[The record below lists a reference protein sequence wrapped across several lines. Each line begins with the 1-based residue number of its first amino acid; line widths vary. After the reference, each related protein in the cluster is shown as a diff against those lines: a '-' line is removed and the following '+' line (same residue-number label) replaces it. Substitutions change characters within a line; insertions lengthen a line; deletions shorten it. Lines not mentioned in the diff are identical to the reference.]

1 MRTAVPD
8 GPHAHRPLRRNLF
21 SIPCQLRRILLAILC
36 SCCIFPAE
44 AQHLFNFSHLT
55 TKQGLSQSAV
65 MCVFQDH
72 EGFIWLGTQD
82 GLNRFDGYTVKVF
95 KNDPADSSSLGDNF
109 IVSIAEDS
117 ANTLWIGT
125 LNTPGILNRYDRLT
139 ESFEKVP
146 AAKVNLRGCPK
157 SSIHSTY
164 EDPSGDLW
172 TGAIGQGV
180 TRTRLVDGST
190 KVFRHMPND
199 PGSLIDD
206 RVYSVY
212 GDHTGTIWVGTHEGL
227 DRFDPTTESF
237 VHFKHEDGN
246 PTSLSDSWVWP
257 ILEDRSG
264 TLWVG
269 TFRGGLNRYDRITG
283 AFTHYHRSDADLRA
297 LTDNRILSLYQD
309 RSGMIWVGT
318 GDHGADYFQP
328 ELSAFYHYQHD
339 PDNPASLLDNV
350 ISSAYVDRKGTVWIG
365 SRLGLDELNP
375 RTEVFTHHTH
385 DAAHPQSIGDNNVE
399 CLLEDHSGN
408 LWIGLVSAGLDRYDR
423 GKGTFTHFHHDPADP
438 HSLSDNRVY
447 ALCED
452 SGGVVWVGTYGGGLG
467 RFDPGSAQFTNYL
480 HNDSLPG
487 SLGGPGVWSL
497 LKDHEGTLWVGTYGG
512 GLDRF
517 ERTSGTFTHFRHDD
531 ANASSLS
538 DNIVVSLLEDH
549 AGTIWVGTTG
559 GLNSFDRRTGTFK
572 QYRVQNGL
580 PNDVILGI
588 LEDTRGNLWVS
599 TNNGIAKFDPG
610 TQTFQNF
617 NENDGLQGDEFNQGA
632 YAKDPRTGEMYFGGS
647 NGFNRF
653 QPDSVRMNPYIPPV
667 VFTSFTRYNTSAKE
681 GKPIEGRG
689 IDARNEIT
697 LSYKDNITNFEFSA
711 LNFYN
716 NFKNRYAY
724 QLEGY
729 SDSWIQLGTDR
740 RATFTNL
747 DGGEYTL
754 RVRGSNND
762 GVWNDTGASLKIIV
776 VPPWWKTK
784 WAYGSYVLLILGFF
798 YGIRRFEINRR
809 EQKAQVRESELRAKA
824 AEAEKRALEA
834 ENERKTKEL
843 EDARNLQLSLLPRDV
858 PVLPEYDIAVFMKTA
873 TEVGGDY
880 YDFHVDGDGSLRV
893 AFGDATGHG
902 MQAGTIVTLMK
913 GLFLSDASRFDILTF
928 FSHCSNA
935 IKQIRLGRL
944 YMALTLVRLEGKSLS
959 LSSAGMPPAYVYHAH
974 DQSIEEILLK
984 GMPLGAMK
992 NFPYVLYNGVLDPD
1006 DVLLLLS
1013 DGLPEQK
1020 NTAGEMFEYTRV
1032 EETFRTCAGS
1042 TPREAVQQLVRAGD
1056 SWMAG
1061 AVQDDDITIM
1071 VIRRKDAATV
1081 SEAHDTQVRR

>member
-1 MRTAVPD
+1 MHNAVAD
-8 GPHAHRPLRRNLF
+8 GSFTHRPLHHRRRYAPTRGLTTSLVTLCFIAAF
-21 SIPCQLRRILLAILC
+21 SAN
-36 SCCIFPAE
+36 
-44 AQHLFNFSHLT
+44 AQHRFNFSHLT

-65 MCVFQDH
+65 MCAFQDH
-72 EGFIWLGTQD
+72 EGFVWLGTQD

-95 KNDPADSSSLGDNF
+95 KNDPADSSSLADNF

-117 ANTLWIGT
+117 AGTLWIGT
-125 LNTPGILNRYDRLT
+125 LNTPGIMNRYNRLT
-139 ESFEKVP
+139 ESFERIP
-146 AAKVNLRGCPK
+146 ADMVNLRGCPR

-164 EDPSGDLW
+164 EDPAGNLW
-172 TGAIGQGV
+172 TGTIGKGL
-180 TRTRLVDGST
+180 TRTHLADGST
-190 KVFRHMPND
+190 KVFQHQAD
-199 PGSLIDD
+199 IPGSLVDD

-212 GDHTGTIWVGTHEGL
+212 GDHAGTIWIGTHEGL

-237 VHFKHEDGN
+237 VHFKHDDAN
-246 PTSLSDSWVWP
+246 PSSLSDSWVWP

-269 TFRGGLNRYDRITG
+269 TFRGGLNRYDRATG
-283 AFTHYHRSDADLRA
+283 SFTHYHRSEADPRA
-297 LTDNRILSLYQD
+297 LSDNRILSLYQD

-339 PDNPASLLDNV
+339 PDNPSSLLDNV
-350 ISSAYVDRKGTVWIG
+350 ISSAYVDREGTAWIG
-365 SRLGLDELNP
+365 SRLGLDEFNP
-375 RTEVFTHHTH
+375 HTDQFTHHTH
-385 DAAHPQSIGDNNVE
+385 DASRSQSIGDNNVE
-399 CLLEDHSGN
+399 CLLEDHAGN
-408 LWIGLVSAGLDRYDR
+408 LWVGLVSGGLDRYDR
-423 GKGTFTHFHHDPADP
+423 ARGTFTHMHHDPADP

-452 SGGVVWVGTYGGGLG
+452 SGGTVWVGTYGGGLG
-467 RFDPGSAQFTNYL
+467 RLNPATGQFTNYQ

-487 SLGGPGVWSL
+487 SLGGPGVWAL

-517 ERTSGTFTHFRHDD
+517 DRATGTFTHFRHDN

-549 AGTIWVGTTG
+549 SGTLWVGTTG
-559 GLNSFDRRTGTFK
+559 GLNRLDRRSGTFIHF
-572 QYRVQNGL
+572 RIQNGL

-588 LEDTRGNLWVS
+588 LEDAHGNLWLS
-599 TNNGIAKFDPG
+599 TNNGISKFSPEA
-610 TQTFQNF
+610 QTFQNF
-617 NENDGLQGDEFNQGA
+617 NVDDGLQGDEFNQGA
-632 YAKDPRTGEMYFGGS
+632 YAEDPRSGEMYFGGS

-653 QPDSVRMNPYIPPV
+653 QPDSVKVNRYVPPV

-689 IDARNEIT
+689 IDARKEIT
-697 LSYKDNITNFEFSA
+697 LSYKDNVANFEFSA
-711 LNFYN
+711 LSFYN

-747 DGGEYTL
+747 DGGDYTL
-754 RVRGSNND
+754 RIRGSNND
-762 GVWNDTGASLKIIV
+762 GVWNDAGASLKIIV
-776 VPPWWKTK
+776 VPPWWRTK
-784 WAYGSYVLLILGFF
+784 WAYGSYALFILGFF

-809 EQKAQVRESELRAKA
+809 EQKVQVRESELRAKA

-834 ENERKTKEL
+834 ENERQTKEL
-843 EDARNLQLSLLPRDV
+843 EDARKLQLSLLPKDV
-858 PVLPEYDIAVFMKTA
+858 PDLPEYEIAVFMKTA

-880 YDFHVDGDGSLRV
+880 YDFQVDGDGSLRI

-928 FSHCSNA
+928 FSHCSAA

-959 LSSAGMPPAYVYHAH
+959 LSSAGMPPAYVYRAH
-974 DQSIEEILLK
+974 DRSIEEILLK

-992 NFPYVLYNGVLDPD
+992 NFPYVLYDGALDPND
-1006 DVLLLLS
+1006 SLLLLS

-1020 NTAGEMFEYTRV
+1020 NPAGEMFEYPRV
-1032 EETFRTCAGS
+1032 EELFKASAGS
-1042 TPREAVQQLVRAGD
+1042 TPRETVQQLVRAGE
-1056 SWMAG
+1056 SWMNG

-1071 VIRRKDAATV
+1071 VIRRKEQSTI
-1081 SEAHDTQVRR
+1081 S